1 MPSRRQL
8 RRRVPLDIFP
18 AMNDAHASGSKTEEK
33 RKQLVELFLQRTLE
47 DVEHMRRSVPQ
58 LIGGDPAAWQELRFS
73 AQRAAG
79 MARTLELGL
88 LAACA
93 RELIGLADEKF
104 AGKPLDAPFLL
115 AVTSAIEV
123 VGIELDRL
131 TKEIL

>member
-1 MPSRRQL
+1 
-8 RRRVPLDIFP
+8 
-18 AMNDAHASGSKTEEK
+18 MNDIHGSSSTAETK
-33 RKQLVELFLQRTLE
+33 RKQLVELFLQRTLA

-58 LIGGDPAAWQELRFS
+58 LIGADPGAWQELRFS

-79 MARTLELGL
+79 MAKTLDLGL

-93 RELIGLADEKF
+93 RELAALADEKF
-104 AGKPLDAPFLL
+104 AGKALDAPFLL

-131 TKEIL
+131 KKAGL

>member
-1 MPSRRQL
+1 
-8 RRRVPLDIFP
+8 
-18 AMNDAHASGSKTEEK
+18 MNDVHGLKSTAEEK

-47 DVEHMRRSVPQ
+47 DVEHMRRSVPV
-58 LIGGDPAAWQELRFS
+58 LIGADQAAWQELRFS

-79 MARTLELGL
+79 MAKTLELGL

-93 RELIGLADEKF
+93 RELAALADEKF
-104 AGKPLDAPFLL
+104 AGRSLDARFLL

-131 TKEIL
+131 KKESIS

>member
-1 MPSRRQL
+1 
-8 RRRVPLDIFP
+8 
-18 AMNDAHASGSKTEEK
+18 MNDVSGSGSTAEDK

-47 DVEHMRRSVPQ
+47 DVEHMRRNVPQ
-58 LIGGDPAAWQELRFS
+58 LIAADQAAWQELRFA

-79 MARTLELGL
+79 MAKTLDLGV

-93 RELIGLADEKF
+93 RELATLAEERF
-104 AGKPLDAPFLL
+104 GGKTLDAPFLL

-131 TKEIL
+131 RREAT

>member
-1 MPSRRQL
+1 
-8 RRRVPLDIFP
+8 
-18 AMNDAHASGSKTEEK
+18 MNEVSGSGSTAEEQ

-58 LIGGDPAAWQELRFS
+58 LIAADQAAWQELRF
-73 AQRAAG
+73 AARRAGG
-79 MARTLELGL
+79 MAKTLELGL

-93 RELIGLADEKF
+93 KELVALADEKF

-123 VGIELDRL
+123 VGIELERL
-131 TKEIL
+131 AKESP

>member
-1 MPSRRQL
+1 
-8 RRRVPLDIFP
+8 
-18 AMNDAHASGSKTEEK
+18 MNDVRASGSTADEK

-47 DVEHMRRSVPQ
+47 DVEHMRRSVPE
-58 LIGGDPAAWQELRFS
+58 LIAADQAAWQGLRFA

-79 MARTLELGL
+79 MAKTLELGL

-93 RELIGLADEKF
+93 RELAMLADEKF

-123 VGIELDRL
+123 LGIELDRL
-131 TKEIL
+131 SKESC